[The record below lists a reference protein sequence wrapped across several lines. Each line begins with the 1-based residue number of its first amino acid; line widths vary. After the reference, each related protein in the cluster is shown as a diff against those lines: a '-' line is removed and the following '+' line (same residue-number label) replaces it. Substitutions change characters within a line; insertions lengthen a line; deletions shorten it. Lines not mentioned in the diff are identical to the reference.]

1 MPTLTDPLAL
11 RRVKRWRKAIT
22 TSWQRQV
29 GAVIATGHLLI
40 RAHDDLISIH
50 GAWASMVRNDL
61 PFGHATAQKLMA
73 IARHPVLADYS
84 HGNRL
89 PASWTTL
96 YQLALIDP
104 SILNQLITSRQ
115 VNARTEREDVERMRR
130 IPLPGADPTPG
141 TDLTVVVV
149 DSRQVVTAIAA
160 YRLATTRFF
169 DRIYERIAAG
179 LMSEEELQMVLTALD
194 ELSDMMREFGRD
206 VERRLH
212 IEPMRTVNPP
222 MWENDE

>member
-1 MPTLTDPLAL
+1 MSPVLTDREAL
-11 RRVKRWRKAIT
+11 RKVARWRKAII

-29 GAVIATGHLLI
+29 REVITTGLLLI
-40 RAHDDLISIH
+40 RAHDDLIAIH
-50 GAWASMVRNDL
+50 GAWATMVRNDL
-61 PFGHATAQKLMA
+61 PFSHATAQKLMA

-104 SILNQLITSRQ
+104 PTLNQLITSGQ
-115 VNARTEREDVERMRR
+115 VNACMEREDVERMRR
-130 IPLPGADPTPG
+130 IHLTPG

-194 ELSDMMREFGRD
+194 EFGDMISEFGLD
-206 VERRLH
+206 VERRVH

-222 MWENDE
+222 MWGDDE